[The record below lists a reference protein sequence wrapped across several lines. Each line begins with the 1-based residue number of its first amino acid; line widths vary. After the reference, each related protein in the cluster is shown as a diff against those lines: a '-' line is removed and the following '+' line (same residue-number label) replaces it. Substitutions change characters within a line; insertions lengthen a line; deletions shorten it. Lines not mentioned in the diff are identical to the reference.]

1 MNLFAPIVTAAL
13 ACAAVVPLPS
23 DPAAVFAMVDRAVLL
38 PDGKQPTSI
47 ELHGAFA
54 LAEGSRGA
62 FYKSPRTGVLRFA
75 IGTDAEAT
83 KRQWHDLAKVA
94 GTGKVVS
101 FGSRYEML
109 AKEVVPTRVAQADE
123 VVDRLPA
130 FPAGFGLIEVTT
142 DDYGPTRAL
151 RLLPRCLPV
160 DLGELRVPANWP
172 IRDVVFACANC
183 MAADDDL
190 RYVFRVETS
199 DGERFPSG
207 VIRPGKGITTWT
219 PSLALQVGEVVT
231 WSVQVTG
238 AKVTQAPIDSAS
250 FVVPAKAV
258 ATDR

>member
-1 MNLFAPIVTAAL
+1 MNLIAPIVTVAL

-38 PDGKQPTSI
+38 PDGQQPTSI

-75 IGTDAEAT
+75 IGSDAEAS

-94 GTGKVVS
+94 GSGKVVS

-109 AKEVVPTRVAQADE
+109 AKDAVPTRVMAPDE
-123 VVDRLPA
+123 PVGKLAA
-130 FPAGFGLIEVTT
+130 FPAGFGLNEVTT
-142 DDYGPTRAL
+142 DDYGPTRNL

-160 DLGELRVPANWP
+160 DLGETRTPAGWP
-172 IRDVVFACANC
+172 ARDVVFTCTNC

-199 DGERFPSG
+199 DGERFASG
-207 VIRPGKGITTWT
+207 AIRPGKGITTWT
-219 PSLALQVGEVVT
+219 TSLALQVGEVVL

-238 AKVTQAPIDSAS
+238 GKVMQAPIDSAS